1 MALLA
6 PEPAA
11 AADPVDA
18 REAVLVMPTKKSDCP
33 TVALP

>member
-11 AADPVDA
+11 AADSVDA
-18 REAVLVMPTKKSDCP
+18 REAVLAIPT
-33 TVALP
+33 